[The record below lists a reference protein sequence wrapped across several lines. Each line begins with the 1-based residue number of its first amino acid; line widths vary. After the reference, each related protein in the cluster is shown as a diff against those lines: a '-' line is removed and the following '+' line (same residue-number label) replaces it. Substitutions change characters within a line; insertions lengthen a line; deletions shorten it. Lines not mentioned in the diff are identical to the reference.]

1 MKHAQLSNKA
11 AALYVRLGGLP
22 SPDARLVRGLMAEI
36 DRLREWITAEGMQT
50 DTCTYDV
57 LGEICDG
64 CRCKRKSVAEDS
76 SVATGSSPGRRPAA

>member
-50 DTCTYDV
+50 DTCTYEV
-57 LGEICDG
+57 LGEICEG
-64 CRCKRKSVAEDS
+64 CRCKRNPEY
-76 SVATGSSPGRRPAA
+76 RRLHGLDK